1 MNDSTEAPASAPR
14 PAPGA
19 TTDSSPVSASG
30 HDPAPN
36 QITTEQVEHV
46 ARLARLEITAEQT
59 EMFAQQLSQVLEHGR
74 EMSALDLDAVAPT
87 SHPLPLSNV
96 LREDEVGEVVDRE
109 EVLSQ
114 APESANDR
122 FSVPPVLEAP

>member
-1 MNDSTEAPASAPR
+1 MNDNTNASEPGSAPAPASD
-14 PAPGA
+14 PA
-19 TTDSSPVSASG
+19 
-30 HDPAPN
+30 PAPN

-46 ARLARLEITAEQT
+46 ARLARLDITAEQT
-59 EMFAQQLSQVLEHGR
+59 KMFAQQLSQVLEHGQ
-74 EMSALDLDAVAPT
+74 EMGALELDAVEPT

-122 FSVPPVLEAP
+122 FSVPPVLEAS

>member
-1 MNDSTEAPASAPR
+1 MNYSTSDSASV
-14 PAPGA
+14 PAP
-19 TTDSSPVSASG
+19 SPES
-30 HDPAPN
+30 APN

-46 ARLARLEITAEQT
+46 ARLARLAITAEQT

-74 EMSALDLDAVAPT
+74 EMSALDLDAVEPT

-96 LREDEVGEVVDRE
+96 MREDEVGEVADRE

-114 APESANDR
+114 APESVNDR
-122 FSVPPVLEAP
+122 FCVPPVLEAS